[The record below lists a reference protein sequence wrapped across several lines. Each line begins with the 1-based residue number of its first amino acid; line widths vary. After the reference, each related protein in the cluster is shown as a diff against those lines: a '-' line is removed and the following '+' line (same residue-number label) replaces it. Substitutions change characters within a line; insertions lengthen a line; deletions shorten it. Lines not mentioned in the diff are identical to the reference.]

1 MLFWDKARRT
11 FKICVVFFYD
21 KWAIKMQVLKRHY
34 KIRIRGRGFVALQ
47 WEAGAETEER
57 VQCVVVAERN
67 VLKKALERQPRLFT
81 FPHSLNIE
89 VTYEEPQRLPDS
101 DQLRYL
107 PLKTITTR
115 DLHSATPT
123 CETVIRAQTLPKKKP
138 NSEKRTLSEAKA
150 TSLAY
155 RYSPLAELVSGYA
168 DIYGV
173 VVNVTLPKK
182 TSGRD
187 MVMTVSVTDESCSTR
202 AEAIQIN
209 VFYPTIAQMPKIKY
223 VGDIIRFHK
232 VKVQEYQGNIQGLSL
247 PRVTRHLVLRESDDG
262 KLEQLTC
269 SETWTFEPSD
279 LERTR
284 QLQRWARKSL
294 AEDTTLPQGCPQ
306 APKLLTELKS
316 AEGFIDLVVRVLHL
330 DDSEE
335 PTRVII
341 WDGSGNMAE
350 SDRTLL
356 CALQEEGATVPA
368 NGILKE
374 VIMSSCWSVLRDMGF
389 VDGMLTHWCRFRNLA
404 VGTDEPTTG
413 ATVPLARNEILRF
426 REVTS
431 LVLMPEFMPEVQ
443 CRLSLTN
450 KLNSDTVN
458 HEQPRALTPVE
469 THLPSQSQRSLSDSP
484 VKVITIIPVHVQS
497 NVPVTPLRE
506 IMNSPRTPRKFHCCA
521 RVRSIWP
528 SDVEKICK
536 PKPGRSGEFVYT
548 FALTVEEGC
557 DFLNLIAYGKDAEH
571 FLHGIPPCDLSKSTN
586 SKKLLKNRLGA
597 LLDAP
602 NAFDWCVKSYTV
614 SLPPPTGHSGGQTTA
629 VRYRL
634 FDTLLQC
641 L

>member
-1 MLFWDKARRT
+1 MLFWDKARMT

-21 KWAIKMQVLKRHY
+21 QWAIKMQFLKRHY
-34 KIRIRGRGFVALQ
+34 KLWIRGRGVVALQ

-67 VLKKALERQPRLFT
+67 ILKKALERQPQLFT
-81 FPHSLNIE
+81 FPHSLKIE
-89 VTYEEPQRLPDS
+89 VTYEEPQRLPTS

-107 PLKTITTR
+107 PSKTITTR

-123 CETVIRAQTLPKKKP
+123 WQTVVQAQALPNKKL
-138 NSEKRTLSEAKA
+138 NRGQRTLSEART
-150 TSLAY
+150 TSSAY
-155 RYSPLAELVSGYA
+155 RYSPLAELVSGHA

-173 VVNVTLPKK
+173 VVNITLPKK
-182 TSGRD
+182 TAGRD

-202 AEAIQIN
+202 ADAIQIN

-223 VGDIIRFHK
+223 IGDIIRFHK

-247 PRVTRHLVLRESDDG
+247 PRITRHLVLRESDDG

-269 SETWTFEPSD
+269 SKTWTFESSD
-279 LERTR
+279 VERTR
-284 QLQRWARKSL
+284 QLQKWARKSL
-294 AEDTTLPQGCPQ
+294 AEDTTLPQGCSQ

-350 SDRTLL
+350 SDRTLV
-356 CALQEEGATVPA
+356 CALQKEGAGVPA

-404 VGTDEPTTG
+404 VGKDEPITG
-413 ATVPLARNEILRF
+413 ATIALARNEILRF

-431 LVLMPEFMPEVQ
+431 LVMMPEYMPEVQ
-443 CRLSLTN
+443 CRLSLAS
-450 KLNSDTVN
+450 KLNSDKVIRV
-458 HEQPRALTPVE
+458 QPRALTPAE
-469 THLPSQSQRSLSDSP
+469 THRPSQSQRSLSDSP
-484 VKVITIIPVHVQS
+484 VKVTTVIPVRIQN

-506 IMNSPRTPRKFHCCA
+506 IMNSRQTPRKFHCCA

-536 PKPGRSGEFVYT
+536 PKPGKSGESVYT

-557 DFLNLIAYGKDAEH
+557 DSLNLIVYGKDAEH

-586 SKKLLKNRLGA
+586 SKALLKNRLGA

-602 NAFDWCVKSYTV
+602 NAFHWCIKSYTV
-614 SLPPPTGHSGGQTTA
+614 SLPPATRNSDGPTTA
-629 VRYRL
+629 IRYRL